1 MMNQLIKQL
10 SAIILLLIGTTIFA
24 GTISSEVIKKETA
37 DYILDIKFP
46 QGFQPDEVNNS
57 IKEFVTKTQN
67 SFMKE
72 LSQDADTPA
81 DAPGKTG
88 LNITY
93 SIPFESKNALSVQL
107 NVSIYHRGAAHPS
120 NTIEVLNFINGKQ
133 VKLSDLFITDSNYLP
148 TIAKIC
154 SKTIT
159 DKKISDTT
167 WIKNGTEPTPD
178 NYKTWSFS
186 KNGVSIIF
194 NAYQVA
200 AYVYGEQKVE
210 IPLSSISTLLKPEI
224 SKVVWSN

>member
-1 MMNQLIKQL
+1 MNQLIKQL
-10 SAIILLLIGTTIFA
+10 SAITLLLIGTTVFA
-24 GTISSEVIKKETA
+24 GTMSSEVIKKETA
-37 DYILDIKFP
+37 EYILDIKFP
-46 QGFQPDEVNNS
+46 QGFQSDAVNNS
-57 IKEFVTKTQN
+57 IKEFITNTQT

-72 LSQDADTPA
+72 LSLDADTPA

-120 NTIEVLNFINGKQ
+120 NQVEVLNFIQDKP
-133 VKLSDLFITDSNYLP
+133 VKLSDLFIKGSDYLP

-154 SKTIT
+154 SQTISA
-159 DKKISDTT
+159 KKISDAD
-167 WIKNGTEPTPD
+167 WIKNGTEPTLD

-186 KNGVSIIF
+186 KKGVTILF

-210 IPLSSISTLLKPEI
+210 IPLSSISTLIKPEI